1 MKDNLSFS
9 SASSH
14 SSSVLSATI
23 SSQQQQQNLP
33 FNNKFIATIAYTLLC
48 SISYFLFLNKVA
60 RIIYLMPHD
69 QVGLSYYLLN
79 YFVSYIVMTLASC
92 YMIKR
97 DFAITMRIC
106 SFIIILG
113 CMLNIFSKYYKLYYK
128 LLSVFATFCFQ
139 NSHPVIIN
147 GIGKMS
153 AIWYEKTNVY
163 II

>member
-1 MKDNLSFS
+1 MKDNASFS
-9 SASSH
+9 NESKH
-14 SSSVLSATI
+14 SSSVLSAKLS
-23 SSQQQQQNLP
+23 SSQTEQGQP
-33 FNNKFIATIAYTLLC
+33 FNNKYIATISYTLLC

-69 QVGLSYYLLN
+69 QVGLSYYLFN
-79 YFVSYIVMTLASC
+79 YFLSYIVMTLASC

-106 SFIIILG
+106 SFIIIIG
-113 CMLNIFSKYYKLYYK
+113 CMLNIFSKYYKL
-128 LLSVFATFCFQ
+128 LTVCATFCFQ
-139 NSHPVIIN
+139 NSHPVIVN

>member
-14 SSSVLSATI
+14 SSSVLSAKI

>member
-9 SASSH
+9 SSSSH
-14 SSSVLSATI
+14 SSSVLSAKI

-113 CMLNIFSKYYKLYYK
+113 CMLNIFSKYYKL
-128 LLSVFATFCFQ
+128 LSVFATFCFQ

>member
-14 SSSVLSATI
+14 SSSVLSAKI

-48 SISYFLFLNKVA
+48 SVSYFLFLNKVA

-113 CMLNIFSKYYKLYYK
+113 CMLNIFSKYYKL
-128 LLSVFATFCFQ
+128 LSVFSSFCFQ

>member
-1 MKDNLSFS
+1 MKDNS
-9 SASSH
+9 SYSGTSNH
-14 SSSVLSATI
+14 SSSVLSAKLSTT
-23 SSQQQQQNLP
+23 QTEEKQP
-33 FNNKFIATIAYTLLC
+33 FNNKIIATISYTLLC

-60 RIIYLMPHD
+60 RMIYLMPFA
-69 QVGLSYYLLN
+69 QSSFSFYLLN
-79 YFVSYIVMTLASC
+79 YFISYIVMTLASC

-106 SFIIILG
+106 SFIIIIG
-113 CMLNIFSKYYKLYYK
+113 CMLNIFSKYYK